1 MSIEQFPPI
10 SALVGG
16 LLIGLAA
23 ALLWF
28 TIGRLAGISNII
40 GQLFLTAG
48 EEMSWRLCFAAGLL
62 TSGAA
67 TATLF
72 PDWARFE
79 LDAGYGKVVLAGLLV
94 GVGTRLGSG
103 CTSGH
108 GICGVGRLSLRSI
121 TATCCFVG
129 IGMLTVGFLGM
140 GGVK

>member
-1 MSIEQFPPI
+1 MEHFTPT

-16 LLIGLAA
+16 VLIGLAA

-28 TIGRLAGISNII
+28 ANGRLAGISNIV

-48 EEMSWRLCFAAGLL
+48 EEMSWRLCFVAGLL
-62 TSGAA
+62 TAGAV

-72 PDWARFE
+72 PDWAHFE
-79 LDAGYGKVVLAGLLV
+79 LDAGYGRVVLAGLLV

-108 GICGVGRLSLRSI
+108 GICGVGRLSVRSAV
-121 TATCCFVG
+121 ATCCFVG
-129 IGMLTVGFLGM
+129 AGMLTVGLLGI
-140 GGVK
+140 GRAS